1 MKRNPPSIPRDGR
14 HRYDVRV
21 YYEDT
26 DAGGVAYH
34 ASYLRFAE
42 RARTEALRDA
52 GIPHAELLER
62 FTLMFVVRR
71 IEVDYLRPAR
81 LDEFAHRGNRAAR
94 RGRCD
99 RDVAPGRV
107 WAGRVV
113 CRVDGASRLREA
125 GGGKAGPSAATL
137 AGGPCGYVR
146 SRAGQGVAV
155 DRAVDAANLATPGVD
170 LSLWGLFMEAD
181 IVVKIVMLGLL
192 AASVWVWA
200 VVFEKWSSLRKVN
213 READGFEDRF
223 WSGGSLEDLFE
234 NEAAHPSHPMAAVF
248 GSAMGEWRRS
258 VRVAGAD
265 ISRSSVRERID
276 RAITVTV
283 QREMDRL
290 ERWMIFLASVGA
302 TAPFIGLFGTVWGIM
317 HSFSAIAAMHNTNLA
332 VVAPGIAEAL
342 FATAIGLVA
351 AIPAVLAYNKISN
364 DLARF
369 AARLEGFG
377 AEFSA
382 ILSRQSEERA

>member
-1 MKRNPPSIPRDGR
+1 M
-14 HRYDVRV
+14 
-21 YYEDT
+21 
-26 DAGGVAYH
+26 
-34 ASYLRFAE
+34 
-42 RARTEALRDA
+42 
-52 GIPHAELLER
+52 
-62 FTLMFVVRR
+62 
-71 IEVDYLRPAR
+71 
-81 LDEFAHRGNRAAR
+81 
-94 RGRCD
+94 
-99 RDVAPGRV
+99 
-107 WAGRVV
+107 
-113 CRVDGASRLREA
+113 
-125 GGGKAGPSAATL
+125 
-137 AGGPCGYVR
+137 
-146 SRAGQGVAV
+146 
-155 DRAVDAANLATPGVD
+155 DRAVDAANLATPGAD
-170 LSLWGLFMEAD
+170 LSLWGLFIEAD

-223 WSGGSLEDLFE
+223 WSGGSLDDLFD
-234 NEAAHPSHPMAAVF
+234 NEAANPAHPMAAVF
-248 GSAMGEWRRS
+248 GAAMGEWRRS

-265 ISRSSVRERID
+265 ISHSSVRERVD

-364 DLARF
+364 DLGRYAN
-369 AARLEGFG
+369 RLEAFAG
-377 AEFSA
+377 EFSA
-382 ILSRQSEERA
+382 ILSRQLDERA